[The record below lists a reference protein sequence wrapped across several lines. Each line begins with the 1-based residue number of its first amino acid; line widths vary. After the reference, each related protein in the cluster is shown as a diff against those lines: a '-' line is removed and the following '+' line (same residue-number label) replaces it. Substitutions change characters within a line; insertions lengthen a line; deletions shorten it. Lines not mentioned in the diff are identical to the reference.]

1 MLLRTARDSDLP
13 GIVAIYNQ
21 AVHEQFF
28 TGDTEPTS
36 VEKRRDWFE
45 QHTAE
50 TYPIFVAEE
59 DGVLLGWC
67 SLSPYRPG
75 RGALRTTAEI
85 SYYIDA
91 EHRGKGIGSRLVQ
104 HALIEAP
111 SLGFTHLLAILMDV
125 NVASIRLLEKFR
137 FQQWGCLPGV
147 AKFDSAVCGQLIYG
161 REL

>member
-1 MLLRTARDSDLP
+1 MSPDIDTDLP
-13 GIVAIYNQ
+13 KKS
-21 AVHEQFF
+21 
-28 TGDTEPTS
+28 TGAASE
-36 VEKRRDWFE
+36 
-45 QHTAE
+45 AM
-50 TYPIFVAEE
+50 
-59 DGVLLGWC
+59 
-67 SLSPYRPG
+67 
-75 RGALRTTAEI
+75 
-85 SYYIDA
+85 
-91 EHRGKGIGSRLVQ
+91 VQ